1 MREQI
6 EQKKNLVE
14 MQKESQ
20 KAQEEMINVANDEAM
35 HEQNLKQLQTKAE
48 IQQFWKDQRESI
60 KEISEREKE
69 AAEILQKQIA
79 V

>member
-14 MQKESQ
+14 IQKERQ

-35 HEQNLKQLQTKAE
+35 REQNLKQLQTKAE
-48 IQQFWKDQRESI
+48 I
-60 KEISEREKE
+60 
-69 AAEILQKQIA
+69 
-79 V
+79 

>member
-1 MREQI
+1 LREQI

-14 MQKESQ
+14 IQKERQ

-48 IQQFWKDQRESI
+48 I
-60 KEISEREKE
+60 
-69 AAEILQKQIA
+69 
-79 V
+79 